1 MPNPSTNNSRNRYF
15 PKMRHF
21 QRKWDFYDAQPLHVR
36 EWFQQLPINVWPGS
50 YAPVDSATMLDTER
64 RHLAGLI
71 DIWGPDHPA
80 VIDASRRIQTKRGKV
95 IETLS
100 ASDLEGLF

>member
-1 MPNPSTNNSRNRYF
+1 MPSASTNNSRNRYF
-15 PKMRHF
+15 PKMR
-21 QRKWDFYDAQPLHVR
+21 QYSRKWDFYDAQPVAVR

-50 YAPVDSATMLDTER
+50 FGAISASDMAEAER

-80 VIDASRRIQTKRGKV
+80 VIDAAKRIQVKGKRIV
-95 IETLS
+95 ETLS
-100 ASDLEGLF
+100 TSDLEGLF